1 MNTKHIFVLILIFL
15 HSHGN
20 AMQSPPEQLL
30 AQRKEMLKA
39 IAQRYTEFLNQC
51 GKEFPGN
58 IMPAL
63 AQLFSEDCTKYV
75 NGRLVTLNITQLHQ
89 HILASKQ
96 QTGPWCVSNL
106 APLAVCPEDKD
117 QSSIHAY
124 YDVQTR
130 NCGGLISMQRLS
142 VSHTDKIHHIHEV
155 CAKRE
160 YPSPSFFDC
169 D

>member
-1 MNTKHIFVLILIFL
+1 MNAYRIFVLVLIFS
-15 HSHGN
+15 HSL
-20 AMQSPPEQLL
+20 AYPMQSSPEQLL
-30 AQRKEMLKA
+30 AQRKEMLKT

-58 IMPAL
+58 IMPPL
-63 AQLFSEDCTKYV
+63 TQLFSEGCTKYV
-75 NGRLVTLNITQLHQ
+75 NGRLVALNIPQLHQ

-96 QTGPWCVSNL
+96 QTGPWNVSYL
-106 APLAVCPEDKD
+106 APLAVCPEAKD
-117 QSSIHAY
+117 PSSIHAY

-130 NCGGLISMQRLS
+130 NCGALISMQRLH
-142 VSHTDKIHHIHEV
+142 VSDSNKIHHIHEV

-160 YPSPSFFDC
+160 YPCPSFFDC